1 MVFLSAHLGWRYVG
15 ALVAVFA
22 VAGLLAE
29 TAYAQDGLPP
39 HPIFTLPLVD
49 NPDGALHVEVAA
61 GRVKPLALRIDT
73 AAATSILFEHR
84 ETKVLK
90 RRLKLIKDELK
101 PVYFPFTNIL
111 LDFQPLETIT
121 LSFGKHSYTSNTW
134 VYGPWRPTGL
144 FPGQSHPTY
153 DGIAGRDVL
162 VSFAVAVD
170 HRRSEISFYE
180 SGGAMHAFYDHT
192 LPLELVGSLVTM
204 PIEYQTANGT
214 WQTKRM
220 VLDTGFNG
228 VILFADEAQLEE
240 LQAQDTDAPAETM
253 KAAMF
258 QQGFLRFADT
268 EPVAGRVII
277 TSKGGFP
284 ADGVMGTDFLNRFQY
299 ALDVGAKH
307 FYFSNK

>member
-1 MVFLSAHLGWRYVG
+1 MFAAVLFAAHMVV
-15 ALVAVFA
+15 
-22 VAGLLAE
+22 
-29 TAYAQDGLPP
+29 AQDGLPP
-39 HPIFTLPLVD
+39 RPIFTLPLVA

-61 GRVKPLALRIDT
+61 GRVNPLALRIDT
-73 AAATSILFEHR
+73 AAATSILFEHN

-90 RRLKLIKDELK
+90 RKLRLVKDELK

-121 LSFGKHSYTSNTW
+121 LNFGKHSYTSNTW

-162 VSFAVAVD
+162 VSFAIAVD
-170 HRRSEISFYE
+170 RKRSEISFYE
-180 SGGAMHAFYDHT
+180 SGGTIGDFYDHAI
-192 LPLELVGSLVTM
+192 PLELAGSLVVM
-204 PIEYQTANGT
+204 PVDYQGPDGV
-214 WQTKRM
+214 WHTKRM

-240 LQAQDTDAPAETM
+240 LQAQDTDAPADTM

-258 QQGFLRFADT
+258 QEGLLRLPET

-284 ADGVMGTDFLNRFQY
+284 ADGVMGTDFLNRFRY
-299 ALDVGAKH
+299 ALDVGAKRL
-307 FYFSNK
+307 YFSGP

>member
-1 MVFLSAHLGWRYVG
+1 MFAAVLFVAQMVV
-15 ALVAVFA
+15 
-22 VAGLLAE
+22 
-29 TAYAQDGLPP
+29 AQDRLPP
-39 HPIFTLPLVD
+39 RPIFTLPLVA

-73 AAATSILFEHR
+73 AAATSILFEHN

-90 RRLKLIKDELK
+90 RKLRLVRDELK

-121 LSFGKHSYTSNTW
+121 LNFGKHSYTSNTW

-162 VSFAVAVD
+162 VSFAIAVD
-170 HRRSEISFYE
+170 RKRSEISFYE
-180 SGGAMHAFYDHT
+180 SGGTIGDFYDHAI
-192 LPLELVGSLVTM
+192 PLELAGSLVVM
-204 PIEYQTANGT
+204 PVDYQGPDGV
-214 WQTKRM
+214 WHTKRM

-240 LQAQDTDAPAETM
+240 LQAQDTDAPADTM

-258 QQGFLRFADT
+258 QEGLLRLPET

-284 ADGVMGTDFLNRFQY
+284 ADGVMGTDFLNRFRY
-299 ALDVGAKH
+299 ALDVGAKRL
-307 FYFSNK
+307 YFSGP

>member
-1 MVFLSAHLGWRYVG
+1 MFAAVLFAANMVV
-15 ALVAVFA
+15 
-22 VAGLLAE
+22 
-29 TAYAQDGLPP
+29 AQDGLPP
-39 HPIFTLPLVD
+39 RPIFTLPLVA

-73 AAATSILFEHR
+73 AAATSILFEHN

-90 RRLKLIKDELK
+90 RKLRLVRDELK

-121 LSFGKHSYTSNTW
+121 LNFGKHSYTSNTW

-162 VSFAVAVD
+162 VSFAIAVD
-170 HRRSEISFYE
+170 RKRSEISFYE
-180 SGGAMHAFYDHT
+180 SGGTIGDFYDHAI
-192 LPLELVGSLVTM
+192 PLELAGSLVVM
-204 PIEYQTANGT
+204 PVDYQGPDGV
-214 WQTKRM
+214 WHTKRM

-240 LQAQDTDAPAETM
+240 LQAQDTDAPADTM

-258 QQGFLRFADT
+258 QEGLLRLPET

-284 ADGVMGTDFLNRFQY
+284 ADGVMGTDFLNRFRY
-299 ALDVGAKH
+299 ALDVGAKRL
-307 FYFSNK
+307 YFSGP